1 MDGDPIFL
9 EGLSEEQLKSIIANY
24 EIHRAIID
32 HYMSTPKQK
41 PVQFKGTIYMMAQKL
56 VN

>member
-1 MDGDPIFL
+1 MEGDPIFL

-32 HYMSTPKQK
+32 HYMSNPKQK
-41 PVQFKGTIYMMAQKL
+41 LIQIKDIK
-56 VN
+56 